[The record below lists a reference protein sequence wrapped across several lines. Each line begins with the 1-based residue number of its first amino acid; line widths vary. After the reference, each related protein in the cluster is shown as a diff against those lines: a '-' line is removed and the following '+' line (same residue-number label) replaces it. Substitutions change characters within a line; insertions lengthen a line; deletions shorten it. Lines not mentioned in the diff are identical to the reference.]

1 MLVAPACPILLL
13 VLLVLESVDR
23 AWACGS
29 HHPGHAP
36 NHEGATGLNRQ
47 NLRDL
52 RRRGVGK
59 PKRIIECGT
68 PTPNRTEVRSN
79 MAAVADFYRQAD
91 SDEGLRRRLQ
101 AGPIV
106 IDINFVVVT
115 EPYIGIDGVP
125 YEYGDVSQER
135 LDLQI
140 GVLNAA
146 FSPEFSFQ
154 LASVQRVSNES
165 YFTVHPGWPG
175 ESSREELELKAQYR
189 RGGTETLNVYSL
201 EPDGGDLT
209 STLLGFA
216 YPPYPYVNRRVE
228 DGIFIHH
235 ETLPDGAFR
244 EGKVSLDWRQVLV
257 FTSIF
262 CHLIYPIVHFRRLFM
277 KSATGLAWRTRSKGV
292 AHFLVTEFLTLLPKQ
307 PPQADVIW
315 NLIPVLVTISLIQ

>member
-1 MLVAPACPILLL
+1 MLVASACPILLL
-13 VLLVLESVDR
+13 VLLVLESADR

-29 HHPGHAP
+29 HHAGHAP
-36 NHEGATGLNRQ
+36 NHEGATGLKRQ

-52 RRRGVGK
+52 RRRRRVGK

-79 MAAVADFYRQAD
+79 MAAVSDFYRQAD
-91 SDEGLRRRLQ
+91 SDQGLRRRLQ

-115 EPYIGIDGVP
+115 MPDVGIDGVP

-146 FSPEFSFQ
+146 FSPEFSFR
-154 LASVQRVSNES
+154 LASVQRVSNET
-165 YFTVHPGWPG
+165 YFTVFPGWPG
-175 ESSREELELKAQYR
+175 KSSREELELKAQYR

-201 EPDGGDLT
+201 EPDDGDPTTT

-235 ETLPDGAFR
+235 ETLPDGAFLDKS
-244 EGKVSLDWRQVLV
+244 EGKVSVD
-257 FTSIF
+257 
-262 CHLIYPIVHFRRLFM
+262 
-277 KSATGLAWRTRSKGV
+277 
-292 AHFLVTEFLTLLPKQ
+292 
-307 PPQADVIW
+307 
-315 NLIPVLVTISLIQ
+315 